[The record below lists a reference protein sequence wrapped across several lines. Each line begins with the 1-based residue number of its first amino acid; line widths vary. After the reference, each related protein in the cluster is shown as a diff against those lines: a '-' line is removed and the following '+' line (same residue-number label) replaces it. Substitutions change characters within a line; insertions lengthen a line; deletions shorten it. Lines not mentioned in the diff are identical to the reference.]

1 MMSSQ
6 EPVSSISMVPISEE
20 ANTSDLVSMNDAEPP
35 DGLGLSRATMFKLT
49 STGLSFFFS
58 GMNDGSLGALIP
70 YLIRSYDISTDLVS
84 IV

>member
-1 MMSSQ
+1 MSPRDQTTTISL
-6 EPVSSISMVPISEE
+6 ELITERANELDSAPVRNV
-20 ANTSDLVSMNDAEPP
+20 EPP
-35 DGLGLSRATMFKLT
+35 NEIELSRDTMFKLA

-70 YLIRSYDISTDLVS
+70 YLIRSYNISTDLAS

>member
-1 MMSSQ
+1 MSSR
-6 EPVSSISMVPISEE
+6 EPASTIVMVPISEQID
-20 ANTSDLVSMNDAEPP
+20 NPDAPP
-35 DGLGLSRATMFKLT
+35 TIDVKSPAELELTRDTIFKLA

-70 YLIRSYDISTDLVS
+70 YLLRSYNISTDLVS